1 MKRTISFVRGKG
13 DIQHNNRERSPLPRN
28 VDPLRVKDNIYLV
41 QEDLETAYN
50 NAFGKAIEEYNKG
63 KKPCRQRTV
72 KDYMAQIEMNQH
84 KKNQPKLYYEWV
96 IQIGDMMD
104 SGHGN
109 NEEDFWACAEVLKEY
124 MENFQERNKGI
135 YCFNMALHLDE
146 KVPHIHLDGL
156 FVGTGFKNGQQ
167 TRNSMTKAFENMGF
181 KTAGNKEDN
190 GLKAW
195 QQRERE
201 ELARIAREH
210 GIETTMQNAGKRG
223 QLTVREYKT
232 LMQYADRE
240 AERTADKVL
249 NGRGTL
255 DKLAGKVNDTDYK
268 KLLLAYRGKCNELE
282 RERTARAEER
292 EALLSMDAVK
302 EKQNATET
310 QQKCDKLQAEN
321 EAIRKDFFLLSD
333 AFRKVS
339 AFVPLKAR
347 EKVYEIA
354 KGIKGAIVA
363 PSAYVK
369 LDAGKREKPMEHSMD
384 FQK

>member
-1 MKRTISFVRGKG
+1 M
-13 DIQHNNRERSPLPRN
+13 HNNRQRNPLPRN
-28 VDPLRVKDNIYLV
+28 VDPERVKDNIYLI
-41 QEDLETAYN
+41 QEPLEVAYEKC
-50 NAFGKAIEEYNKG
+50 FGEAIAEYNKG

-72 KDYMAQIEMNQH
+72 KDYMNQIEANQN
-84 KKNQPKLYYEWV
+84 KPNQPKLYYEWV
-96 IQIGDMMD
+96 IQIGDQFD

-109 NEEDFWACAEVLKEY
+109 NEAGFLACAEILKEY
-124 MENFQERNKGI
+124 MESFQKRNPGI
-135 YCFNMALHLDE
+135 FVFNMALHLDE
-146 KVPHIHLDGL
+146 KTPHVHLDG
-156 FVGTGFKNGQQ
+156 FFRGTGYRSGM
-167 TRNSMTKAFENMGF
+167 TVRNSQGRAFENMGF
-181 KTAGNKEDN
+181 ITKGNKEDN

-223 QLTVREYKT
+223 QLKTDEYKAVV
-232 LMQYADRE
+232 QYADRE
-240 AERTADKVL
+240 AERANDRVM
-249 NGRGTL
+249 NERGIL
-255 DKLAGKVNDTDYK
+255 DKMAGKVNEADYK
-268 KLLLAYRGKCNELE
+268 QVLLAYRGKCNELE
-282 RERTARAEER
+282 RERQARAEER

>member
-13 DIQHNNRERSPLPRN
+13 DILHNNRQRHPLPRN
-28 VDPLRVKDNIYLV
+28 VDPERVKDNIIFI
-41 QEDLETAYN
+41 QEPLEVAYQ
-50 NAFGKAIEEYNKG
+50 NAFGKAIEDYNRG
-63 KKPCRQRTV
+63 KKKCRQRTV
-72 KDYMAQIEMNQH
+72 KDYMNQIEANQG

-96 IQIGDMMD
+96 IQVGDMMD

-109 NEEDFWACAEVLKEY
+109 NEEGFKACAEILKEY
-124 MENFQERNKGI
+124 MEDFQRRNPGI

-146 KVPHIHLDGL
+146 RTPHVHIDG
-156 FVGTGFKNGQQ
+156 FFRGTGFRTGQQ
-167 TRNSMTKAFENMGF
+167 ARNSMNKAFENMGF
-181 KTAGNKEDN
+181 KTKGNKEDN

-223 QLTVREYKT
+223 QLKTDEYKAVV
-232 LMQYADRE
+232 QYADRE
-240 AERTADKVL
+240 AERANDRVM
-249 NGRGTL
+249 NERGIL
-255 DKLAGKVNDTDYK
+255 DKMAGKVNEDDYK
-268 KLLLAYRGKCNELE
+268 KVLLAYRGKCNELE
-282 RERTARAEER
+282 RERQARAEER
-292 EALLSMDAVK
+292 EALLSLDAVK
-302 EKQNATET
+302 EKESATKV
-310 QQKCDKLQAEN
+310 QQKCNELQTEN

-333 AFRKVS
+333 TFRKVS

-369 LDAGKREKPMEHSMD
+369 LDAGKREKTMEHSMD

>member
-13 DIQHNNRERSPLPRN
+13 DIQHNNRERVPLPRN

-109 NEEDFWACAEVLKEY
+109 NEEGFWACAEVLKEY

-195 QQRERE
+195 QQRERG
-201 ELARIAREH
+201 ELARIARAH
-210 GIETTMQNAGKRG
+210 GIETTLQNAEKRK
-223 QLTVREYKT
+223 QLSVNEYKA

-240 AERTADKVL
+240 AERTADRVL
-249 NGRGTL
+249 KDRNIL
-255 DKLAGKVNDTDYK
+255 DKLAGKVTEKDYK
-268 KLLLAYRGKCNELE
+268 QVLLAYRGKCNELA
-282 RERTARAEER
+282 RERASRAEER
-292 EALLSMDAVK
+292 ETLLSLDAVQEKQKAEQLQGELEKTQAELK
-302 EKQNATET
+302 EK
-310 QQKCDKLQAEN
+310 
-321 EAIRKDFFLLSD
+321 RKEFFLLSE
-333 AFRKVS
+333 AFRKLS
-339 AFVPLKAR
+339 AYIPFKERDRAYKIAR
-347 EKVYEIA
+347 GV
-354 KGIKGAIVA
+354 KGASFDLPA
-363 PSAYVK
+363 NFRT
-369 LDAGKREKPMEHSMD
+369 DTGKKKD
-384 FQK
+384 FMKDLERT